1 MFRPR
6 VCAFRVSMAAAVG
19 VCTAVALCVWV
30 VAAVVLLFEGLAVM
44 FACVP
49 RVCLVRPCVC
59 CLLRFGLRPCPF
71 VRDSVLLFGCVW
83 ICHGFGMNLRV
94 VFGF

>member
-1 MFRPR
+1 VGYVLRDVGCAGSCACVWLR
-6 VCAFRVSMAAAVG
+6 VCCWLGR
-19 VCTAVALCVWV
+19 
-30 VAAVVLLFEGLAVM
+30 
-44 FACVP
+44 
-49 RVCLVRPCVC
+49 VC